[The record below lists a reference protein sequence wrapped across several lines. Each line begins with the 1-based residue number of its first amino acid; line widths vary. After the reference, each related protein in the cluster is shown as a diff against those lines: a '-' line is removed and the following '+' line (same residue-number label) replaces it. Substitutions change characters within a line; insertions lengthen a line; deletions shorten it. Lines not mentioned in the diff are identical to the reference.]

1 MSFLDNH
8 AVGLSRSEK
17 LELSNQ
23 PPEPSVAMPHFLNT
37 DPTGQDMKQGDVFPV
52 MFVWFMKPI

>member
-17 LELSNQ
+17 LELSNH
-23 PPEPSVAMPHFLNT
+23 PPEPSAAMPGYFNT

-52 MFVWFMKPI
+52 MFV

>member
-17 LELSNQ
+17 LELS
-23 PPEPSVAMPHFLNT
+23 PPEPSAAMPGYFNT

-52 MFVWFMKPI
+52 MFV